1 MKLIIQIPCYNEEAT
16 LPVTLADL
24 PRELP
29 GIDRIEFLVIDDGSR
44 DRTVE
49 VAREL
54 GVHHIV
60 RFTQHRGL
68 AQGFAAGLDAAVQAG
83 ADIIV
88 NTDADN
94 QYCGADVAKLVEPI
108 LRGEADMVIGDR
120 QTDSIP
126 HFSWT
131 KKRLQKLGSW
141 VVRKI
146 SGTEVPDAPSGFR
159 AYSREAALR
168 LNVVSDFSYVL
179 ETIIQA
185 AQKDL
190 KIASVPVRTNPA
202 LRESRLVRSLPN
214 YLRRQLETI
223 LRIYAMY
230 EPLRIFSLVGGI
242 AIVAGLALGIRFLYL
257 FFAGNGGGHVQSVVA
272 AGVLVILGFLVLL
285 GGLGADLIAANR
297 KLLEDMLYRVRRME
311 AGEGELSRREG
322 GTGRSGTE
330 K

>member
-1 MKLIIQIPCYNEEAT
+1 MKLIIQIPCYNEEKT

-24 PRELP
+24 PREIP
-29 GIDRIEFLVIDDGSR
+29 GVDSIEVLVIDDGSG

-49 VAREL
+49 VAREH
-54 GVHHIV
+54 GVHHLL

-68 AQGFAAGLDAAVQAG
+68 ARAFAAGLDAAVRAG

-94 QYCGADVAKLVEPI
+94 QYHGPDIAALVEPI
-108 LRGEADMVIGDR
+108 LRGEADIVIGDR
-120 QTDSIP
+120 RTDTIP

-141 VVRKI
+141 VVRKV
-146 SGTEVPDAPSGFR
+146 SKTEVPDAASGFR

-179 ETIIQA
+179 ETILQGA
-185 AQKDL
+185 SKDL
-190 KIASVPVRTNPA
+190 KIVSVPIRTNPVT
-202 LRESRLVRSLPN
+202 RKSRLVSSLPN
-214 YLRRQLETI
+214 YLRRQAETI

-230 EPLRIFSLVGGI
+230 EPLRVFSVIGGI
-242 AIVAGLALGIRFLYL
+242 TITAGLALVIRFLYYY
-257 FFAGNGGGHVQSVVA
+257 FIGRGAGHIQSVVA
-272 AGVLVILGFLVLL
+272 AGVLIILGFLILL

-297 KLLEDMLYRVRRME
+297 KILEDMLYRVRRME
-311 AGEGELSRREG
+311 AERKEEDL
-322 GTGRSGTE
+322 
-330 K
+330 